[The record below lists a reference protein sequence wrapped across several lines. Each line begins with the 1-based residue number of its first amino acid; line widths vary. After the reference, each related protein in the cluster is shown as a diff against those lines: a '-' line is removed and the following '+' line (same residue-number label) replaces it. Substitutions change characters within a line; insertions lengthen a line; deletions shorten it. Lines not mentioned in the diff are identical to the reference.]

1 MVETLIVWKTIVS
14 SLFYILSRNE
24 VDFMGFCQ
32 VIEYQGKKIVEID
45 FQNYT
50 FKDVDEIQ
58 AIMKEAQK
66 IIGAEPEKSVITLTN
81 CIGLRFS
88 PEIIELFNRFT
99 EHNKPYVKF
108 GAVLGIIGLQKL
120 AYNAVM
126 KFSGRN
132 IPIFTDRQ
140 EALDWLVQQN

>member
-1 MVETLIVWKTIVS
+1 MQNHFFI
-14 SLFYILSRNE
+14 FYITNRSE
-24 VDFMGFCQ
+24 VDFMGQCQ

-58 AIMKEAQK
+58 AIMSEAKK
-66 IIGAEPEKSVITLTN
+66 IISAQPEKSVITLTN

-88 PEIIELFNRFT
+88 PEILEIFTAFT
-99 EHNKPYVKF
+99 EHNKPYVKL
-108 GAVLGIIGLQKL
+108 GAVLGISGLQKL

-132 IPIFTDRQ
+132 IPIFSDRQ